1 MITIGGTSQPLIL
14 ANNCL
19 GDCTFVDRVEAAA
32 SAGFDAIGLSLP
44 AYRAIVANQVPP
56 GEMLAML
63 RANGLRLLELEAII
77 GFSAGGTNER
87 GMLAEGLSYTSPDDL
102 REFWE
107 IAAIFEP
114 RHLQVAGS
122 FHTTVLEEGAAECF
136 AELCDAAAEVGL
148 ILSIEFVPPSNVPN
162 ATVALGIV
170 AAADRPNGVITIDSW
185 SHTRA
190 GGDLDT
196 VRSIPASRLGLL
208 QINDGALEP
217 EVEDFIE
224 ETVHLRRAPG
234 EGEFDLRG
242 LVSAVVATGARP
254 PVSVEVMSDELN
266 RLSPRRAAAR
276 LADGTRALLA
286 DGRG

>member
-1 MITIGGTSQPLIL
+1 MINIGGTSQPLIL

-19 GDCTFVDRVEAAA
+19 GDCPFVDRVEAAA

-44 AYRAIVANQVPP
+44 AYRAIVAGQAAPN
-56 GEMLAML
+56 EILAVL

-77 GFSAGGTNER
+77 GFSARGTNER

-107 IAAIFEP
+107 IASIFEP

-122 FHTTVLEEGAAECF
+122 FHTTVLEKGAAERF

-162 ATVALGIV
+162 ANVALDIV
-170 AAADRPNGVITIDSW
+170 EDADRPNGVITIDSW

-190 GGDLDT
+190 GGDLET
-196 VRSIPASRLGLL
+196 VRSIPAARIGLL

-217 EVEDFIE
+217 EVDDFIE

-242 LVSAVVATGARP
+242 LVDAIVATGARP

-266 RLSPRRAAAR
+266 RLSPLSAAQR
-276 LADGTRALLA
+276 LADGAKALFA
-286 DGRG
+286 D